1 MKGKVCT
8 IIIDGGSCENM
19 VAQLM
24 VDKLGLK
31 VVDHPD
37 PYQLTWLKRG
47 NVVKVKHKCLV
58 QFSIGTRYADEV
70 WCEVI
75 PMDACHVLLGR
86 PW

>member
-1 MKGKVCT
+1 
-8 IIIDGGSCENM
+8 M

-75 PMDACHVLLGR
+75 PMDAFHVLLGR
-86 PW
+86 PWQFDRRVIHDG